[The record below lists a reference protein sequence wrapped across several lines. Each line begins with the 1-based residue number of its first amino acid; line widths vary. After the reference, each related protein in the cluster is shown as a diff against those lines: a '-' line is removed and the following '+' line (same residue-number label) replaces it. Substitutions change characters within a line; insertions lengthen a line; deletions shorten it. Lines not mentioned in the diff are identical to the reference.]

1 MGILSSLL
9 KKPKKPISQA
19 VLVSPED
26 LKRTQKEA
34 QLIVAKARS
43 EADSIF
49 ESARKAQGNADKLRE
64 ELVRKEE
71 FLSQKFDAL
80 QAEQGALMKQKEEAA
95 AIKQEAEKIRAKQT
109 ETLQKIASMT
119 KAEAGDQLLKNLE
132 KDLENDVA
140 RKIKEAEEEIRV
152 KSEEKARQILV
163 DAMQSVKVDYVPQNT
178 TSRVK
183 LPEEEIKGRII
194 GRDGRNIKTLE
205 KATGVDFDLDEF
217 PGEIRVSS
225 FDGVRREIA
234 KVALERLI
242 ADGRFQPVK
251 IEEIVE
257 KTRKDIEI
265 LIRQTGE
272 KFAYKAGVT
281 GLPLEIIDLLGRFK
295 YRTSYGQNLI
305 DHTLEI
311 VALCEHMARDLGA
324 DVKLSKTAGLLHD
337 LGKVLVEDMEGPHA
351 QLTRQVLEKHKFNEK
366 LINAAAAHHEEEEF
380 KSIEAAIVH
389 IADAISGARP
399 GARVEN
405 YAAYYKRLRELE
417 DTAKAFEGVRD
428 VYAISAGRELRVVV
442 EPGKISDAQAVKL
455 SHDIA
460 KKVEATQTYPGV
472 VKVTVL
478 RELRASELA
487 K

>member
-9 KKPKKPISQA
+9 KKETSAPQDKVSSQGFKKAREEANKILERA
-19 VLVSPED
+19 
-26 LKRTQKEA
+26 RKEA
-34 QLIVAKARS
+34 GSML
-43 EADSIF
+43 
-49 ESARKAQGNADKLRE
+49 ESVRKAQSNIDKLRE

-71 FLSQKFDAL
+71 FLSKKFDSL
-80 QAEQGALMKQKEEAA
+80 QAEREAVRHQKEEVAA
-95 AIKQEAEKIRAKQT
+95 AKAEVERIRSKQT

-119 KAEAGDQLLKNLE
+119 RAEAKEQLLKNLDRE
-132 KDLENDVA
+132 LEDDVA
-140 RKIKEAEEEIRV
+140 RRVKEAEEEVRV
-152 KSEEKARQILV
+152 QSEEKAKQILI
-163 DAMQSVKVDYVPQNT
+163 DAMQSVKVDYVPQTT

-183 LPEEEIKGRII
+183 LPEEEMKGRII
-194 GRDGRNIKTLE
+194 GRDGRNIKALE
-205 KATGVDFDLDEF
+205 RATKVDFDLDEF

-234 KVALERLI
+234 RVSLERLI
-242 ADGRFQPVK
+242 SDGRFQPAK

-257 KTRKDIEI
+257 KTKKDINA

-281 GLPLEIIDLLGRFK
+281 GLPSEIIDLLGRFK

-311 VALCEHMARDLGA
+311 VELCEHMARDLKA
-324 DVKLSKTAGLLHD
+324 DVQLAKTAGLLHD
-337 LGKVLVEDMEGPHA
+337 IGKVLVEDMEGPHA
-351 QLTRQVLEKHKFNEK
+351 QLTRQILEKHNFDEK

-380 KSIEAAIVH
+380 KSIEAVIVH
-389 IADAISGARP
+389 IADSISGARP

-417 DTAKAFEGVRD
+417 DVTREFEGVREA
-428 VYAISAGRELRVVV
+428 YAISAGRELRVVV
-442 EPGKISDAQAVKL
+442 EPGQLSDAQAVKL

-460 KKVEATQTYPGV
+460 KKLEETQTYPGV
-472 VKVTVL
+472 IKVTVL
-478 RELRASELA
+478 REMRTSAIA